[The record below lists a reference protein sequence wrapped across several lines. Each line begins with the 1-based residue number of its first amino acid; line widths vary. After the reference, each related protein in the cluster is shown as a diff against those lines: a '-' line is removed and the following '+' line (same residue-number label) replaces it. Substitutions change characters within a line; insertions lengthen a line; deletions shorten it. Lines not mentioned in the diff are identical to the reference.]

1 MQKTLHAVR
10 GAVTIDNPD
19 NEVREMKK
27 VSGNLLD
34 VLLKKNLIK
43 LEDIVSIQI
52 TQTPDL
58 TQINAASA
66 LRAARPHF
74 GSIPL
79 FCAQEP
85 DIEGMLTGVI
95 RVLVTYYGV
104 NPGMPVYLGGAEK
117 LRTDIAKG
125 NH

>member
-1 MQKTLHAVR
+1 MQKFLYAVR
-10 GAVTIDNPD
+10 GAVTIDDPD

-27 VSGNLLD
+27 VSGKLLD
-34 VLLKKNLIK
+34 VILNKNLIE
-43 LEDIVSIQI
+43 LEDIVSIQM

-58 TQINAASA
+58 VQINAASA

-85 DIEGMLTGVI
+85 DIEGMLAGVI
-95 RVLVTYYGV
+95 RVLITYYGV
-104 NPGMPVYLGGAEK
+104 SPGIPIYLGGAEK
-117 LRTDIAKG
+117 LRLDITQG
-125 NH
+125 HL